1 MSLLP
6 LDKFIREGMPIRGC
20 SVCKRIRTDSWTMM
34 VEEKTLRRKR
44 AYICFDCSNRNTW
57 EGHMFYEEQQKLIE
71 KRSLSEIHKIT
82 DNSGDEHVDGDKF
95 LEQFG
100 AKSRKI
106 IRSFLKSD
114 FSEATITGIS
124 ISTINATIITLALE
138 KHLYA
143 ETRDDTIVLRRLSS

>member
-6 LDKFIREGMPIRGC
+6 LDKFTRGTMPIR
-20 SVCKRIRTDSWTMM
+20 VCEVCARFRTDRWKLII
-34 VEEKTLRRKR
+34 EEKSLKRKR
-44 AYICFDCSNRNTW
+44 AYVCNDCEFRRNY
-57 EGHMFYEEQQKLIE
+57 EGVVFWARQEILIE
-71 KRSLSEIHKIT
+71 ERSLSEIYKIT
-82 DNSGDEHVDGDKF
+82 DNSGDDHVDGDKF

-124 ISTINATIITLALE
+124 ISTITATIRTLSLD

-143 ETRDDTIVLRRLSS
+143 EKRDDTVVLRRLSS